1 MSVGLLLITHNDLGS
16 TLLETT
22 TKMLGSCPLLVE
34 TLAVTERTDLDL
46 LRAQSRRMLEDLC
59 WRTQGVLV
67 LTDMFGSTPA
77 NIATGL
83 QQEGA
88 VAVVAG
94 VNLPMLVR
102 VLNYPQLDLQ
112 ALIEKAISGGRGGV
126 ISCHNE

>member
-16 TLLETT
+16 TLLETA

-46 LRAQSRRMLEDLC
+46 VRAQSRRMLEDLC
-59 WRTQGVLV
+59 WRAHGVLV

-83 QQEGA
+83 QQEGT

-112 ALIEKAISGGRGGV
+112 ALIEKAVTGGRDGV
-126 ISCHNE
+126 ISCHSE